1 MNKKAVLSIDIGGT
15 NTKFGIVD
23 FNGNI
28 LNQNVISTTHY
39 PNINLFVDAILTKV
53 REFNILSRFNLTGI
67 GIGAP
72 NGNFYSGSI
81 EFAPNLLWEGKIPL
95 AKMFTEKSGLPSILT
110 NDANAA
116 AIGEMKF
123 GAAKNIKNFIF
134 ITLGTGVGSGIV
146 VDGKLVYG
154 HDGFAGEIGHVI
166 VFPNGRQC
174 GCGRQGCLEMY
185 ASVRGICITMKELM
199 AKQNQTKLLPDNFT
213 SKDIFLLAEKKNKIA
228 LEAFNITGE
237 ILGLA
242 LANSVAYTSPSHIF
256 IFGGLAHSWKFIY
269 PSILDSFNTNLLK
282 IYKDKIEIK
291 KSALKD
297 SDAAILGGAA
307 IIIDKLLE

>member
-1 MNKKAVLSIDIGGT
+1 MSKNAVISIDIGGT
-15 NTKFGIVD
+15 NTKIGIVD
-23 FNGNI
+23 FDGTI
-28 LNQNVISTTHY
+28 INQTVISTTDY
-39 PNINLFVDAILTKV
+39 PDINIFVDTVINEISLLNKGNK
-53 REFNILSRFNLTGI
+53 NILKGI

-72 NGNFYSGSI
+72 NGNIYSGSI
-81 EFAPNLLWEGKIPL
+81 EFAPNLIWKGIIPL
-95 AKMFTEKSGLPSILT
+95 AKMFTEKTKLLSVLT

-166 VFPNGRQC
+166 VFPDGREC
-174 GCGRQGCLEMY
+174 GCGRKGCLEMY

-199 AKQNQTKLLPDNFT
+199 QKYNQPKLLPLNFN
-213 SKDIFLLAEKKNKIA
+213 SKDIFLLAEKGNKIA
-228 LEAFNITGE
+228 IEAFKITGE

-242 LANSVAYTSPSHIF
+242 IANSVAYTSPSDIF
-256 IFGGLAHSWKFIY
+256 MFGGLAHAWEFLY
-269 PSILDSFNTNLLK
+269 PSTIDSFNNNLLK
-282 IYKDKIEIK
+282 IYKNKIEIK
-291 KSALKD
+291 KSELKD

-307 IIIDKLLE
+307 IIIDKLSE